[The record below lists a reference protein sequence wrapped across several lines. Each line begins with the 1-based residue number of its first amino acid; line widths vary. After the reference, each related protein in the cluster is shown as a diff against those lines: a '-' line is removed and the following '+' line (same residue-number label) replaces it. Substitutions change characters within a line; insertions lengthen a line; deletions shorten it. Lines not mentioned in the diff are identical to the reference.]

1 MTVAKEVV
9 QFLMGI
15 FADRQAAQGFLDD
28 PEGVLE
34 KHGLAGVSS
43 ADVDAAMPVVLD
55 YAPLSVTASAADR
68 DFNSGT
74 GAGTGHAGG
83 GGNPLAGGGEPDDH
97 GRAVEQLAHVVANY
111 SYSSTP
117 DDRGTL
123 PDQSQGLNIWAD
135 GDVEQWFDNDSV
147 PEFGDPAISA
157 GAGTGFADI
166 RIDGFFDLDADS
178 DTATVSA
185 GQAGHPATLI
195 GAPLSDEHQPY
206 VDIDVDAEA
215 AAPHA
220 GLQFAEDEAATIDIG
235 NDIDD
240 AGAGEAADSM
250 DFGA

>member
-15 FADRQAAQGFLDD
+15 FGDRQAAQGFLDD

-55 YAPLSVTASAADR
+55 YAPLSVTASASDR
-68 DFNSGT
+68 DFNS

-83 GGNPLAGGGEPDDH
+83 GGSPLPAGGHDDH
-97 GRAVEQLAHVVANY
+97 GQAVEQLTHVVANY

-117 DDRGTL
+117 DDRGAL
-123 PDQSQGLNIWAD
+123 PDQSPALNIWAD
-135 GDVEQWFDNDSV
+135 GDVEQWFENDSV

-157 GAGTGFADI
+157 GTGMGFADT
-166 RIDGFFDLDADS
+166 RIDAFFDLDADS
-178 DTATVSA
+178 GTATAGA
-185 GQAGHPATLI
+185 GQALHPATLI
-195 GAPLSDEHQPY
+195 GAPLPEEHQPY

-215 AAPHA
+215 AATDA
-220 GLQFAEDEAATIDIG
+220 GLEFAEDGAAAIDID
-235 NDIDD
+235 NDMDD
-240 AGAGEAADSM
+240 AGAGEAADFM

>member
-15 FADRQAAQGFLDD
+15 FGDRQAAQGFLDD

-55 YAPLSVTASAADR
+55 YAPLSVTASASDR
-68 DFNSGT
+68 DFNS

-83 GGNPLAGGGEPDDH
+83 GGSPLPAGGHDDH
-97 GRAVEQLAHVVANY
+97 GQAVEQLTHVVANY

-117 DDRGTL
+117 DDRGAAMA
-123 PDQSQGLNIWAD
+123 DQSPAPNIWAD

-147 PEFGDPAISA
+147 PAFGDPAI
-157 GAGTGFADI
+157 GAGTGMGFADI
-166 RIDGFFDLDADS
+166 RIDGLFDLDADS
-178 DTATVSA
+178 ETATA
-185 GQAGHPATLI
+185 GAHGTVLPATLI
-195 GAPLSDEHQPY
+195 DESFTEEQQAF
-206 VDIDVDAEA
+206 VEVDVDPAG
-215 AAPHA
+215 A
-220 GLQFAEDEAATIDIG
+220 GLEFTEDDAATIDID

>member
-9 QFLMGI
+9 QFLMDI
-15 FADRQAAQGFLDD
+15 FGDRQAAQGFLDD

-68 DFNSGT
+68 DFNA

-83 GGNPLAGGGEPDDH
+83 GGSPLPAGGGHDDH
-97 GRAVEQLAHVVANY
+97 GQAVEQLTHVVANY

-117 DDRGTL
+117 DDRGAL
-123 PDQSQGLNIWAD
+123 PDQSPALNIWAD
-135 GDVEQWFDNDSV
+135 GDLEQWFDNDSV

-157 GAGTGFADI
+157 GTGTGFADI

-185 GQAGHPATLI
+185 GQAAHPAGLI
-195 GAPLSDEHQPY
+195 GEPLPAEHQPFF
-206 VDIDVDAEA
+206 DVDAVA
-215 AAPHA
+215 AAADA
-220 GLQFAEDEAATIDIG
+220 GLEFAEDEAATIDID

>member
-15 FADRQAAQGFLDD
+15 FGDRQAAQGFLDD

-68 DFNSGT
+68 DFNPGV
-74 GAGTGHAGG
+74 GTGHAGG
-83 GGNPLAGGGEPDDH
+83 GWSSLPAGGGHDDH
-97 GRAVEQLAHVVANY
+97 GQAVEQLTHVVANY

-117 DDRGTL
+117 DDRGAL
-123 PDQSQGLNIWAD
+123 PDQSPALNIWAD

-157 GAGTGFADI
+157 GTGMGFADI
-166 RIDGFFDLDADS
+166 RIDGFFDLDADR

-185 GQAGHPATLI
+185 GQAAHPATFT
-195 GAPLSDEHQPY
+195 GEPLSEEHQPY

-215 AAPHA
+215 AATDA
-220 GLQFAEDEAATIDIG
+220 GLEFSEDGAATIDID
-235 NDIDD
+235 NDIDN